1 VRFALPTPAC
11 ADIVLFVAVFFAF
24 TYRFLVVED
33 THIGLKA
40 AKAAGMHCLVTKSI
54 YTQRE
59 DFALANR
66 VVDSLENP
74 KIRLNDL
81 SKITADNI

>member
-1 VRFALPTPAC
+1 VLTSFCSLPC
-11 ADIVLFVAVFFAF
+11 SYAVTF
-24 TYRFLVVED
+24 RFLVVED

-59 DFALANR
+59 DFAVADR